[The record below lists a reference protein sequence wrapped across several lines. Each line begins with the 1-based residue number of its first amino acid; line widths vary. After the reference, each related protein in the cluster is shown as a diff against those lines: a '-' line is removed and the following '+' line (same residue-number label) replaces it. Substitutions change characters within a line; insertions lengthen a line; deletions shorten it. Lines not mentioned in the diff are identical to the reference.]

1 MYDNEE
7 CKYFYQHYG
16 YNKKKKR
23 LHRVACGHCLNKK
36 KNCKG
41 CTAFEPR
48 KDEASDLIMD
58 IFASIL
64 TSQRNLEFIKEKIE
78 KLNL

>member
-1 MYDNEE
+1 MYDKRE

-16 YNKKKKR
+16 FNKKMKR
-23 LHRVACGHCLNKK
+23 LHRVNCGHCLKENI
-36 KNCKG
+36 NCKD

-48 KDEASDLIMD
+48 EDKQSELTID

-64 TSQRNLEFIKEKIE
+64 ASQRNLEFIKEKIE
-78 KLNL
+78 KLRL